1 MDSAYHS
8 LMNIDDPFNCRAI
21 FLFVCGLFIG
31 SFVNCI
37 AQRIL
42 LSQSWTISKSRCDHC
57 GHTLGLCDLIPI
69 LSYVVQKGRCRYCHE
84 KISIR
89 YPLIELLSGSV
100 FILLYYS
107 HPHIDAYLIR
117 NLILAS
123 VLLGLSL
130 VDMDSFMIPDGF
142 IITGL
147 INWIV
152 SVFLVSDQKNYIIKG
167 ISGAMVIAGSLYLL
181 TIIMN
186 RMLHKESMGGGDIK
200 LIFMLGLYFGT
211 YYSIWILMIA
221 CLFALVF
228 ILITRRK
235 MIPFGPFL
243 SLSAIVVKLLF
254 R

>member
-1 MDSAYHS
+1 MDSAYNS
-8 LMNIDDPFNCRAI
+8 FTNIKDPFSCRAI

-57 GHTLGLCDLIPI
+57 GHTLGPTDLIPI

-89 YPLIELLSGSV
+89 YPLIELLSGSM

-107 HPHIDAYLIR
+107 HSHIDAYLIR

-130 VDMDSFMIPDGF
+130 VDMDSFTIPDGF
-142 IITGL
+142 IITGI

-152 SVFLVSDQKNYIIKG
+152 SVFLVSDQKSYIIKG

-181 TIIMN
+181 TFIMN
-186 RMLHKESMGGGDIK
+186 RILHKESMGGGDIK
-200 LIFMLGLYFGT
+200 LIFMLGLYFGA

-228 ILITRRK
+228 VLVTQKK